1 MDLDDELRRL
11 FQDQRLDI
19 PVRPGADEAVVI
31 GARRVRRKRIALASA
46 GSTFAVAAL
55 VAGGIALSGLGG
67 ASSMP
72 PAGPSPSTVT
82 RTVTVESKP
91 STSDSVGF
99 GVLKLGM
106 SEAAAVA
113 TGFLTRGPDDALGC
127 HTYFTQGYPQMEGA
141 VVVSPTTG
149 VVRITIPETAK
160 TSMGIGVGSTLAELK
175 ARYPAATEYDSG
187 FTFITNST
195 PSWYYKFL
203 VDGTGGSFQDTDVVK
218 TIRMQ
223 LESPECS
230 LA

>member
-19 PVRPGADEAVVI
+19 PVRPGADEALVT
-31 GARRVRRKRIALASA
+31 GARRVRRRRIALASA

-72 PAGPSPSTVT
+72 PAGPPAVSSTVT
-82 RTVTVESKP
+82 AEPKA
-91 STSDSVGF
+91 TSDTVGY

-106 SEAAAVA
+106 SEADAVA

-127 HTYFTQGYPQMEGA
+127 HTYFTQGHPQLVGA

-149 VVRITIPETAK
+149 VLRITLPADAK
-160 TSMGIGVGSTLAELK
+160 TSMGIGVGSTFAELK
-175 ARYPAATEYDSG
+175 ARYPRGYQLLPGLSYVVPSDPQWRYLFIVDGMQDSDKV
-187 FTFITNST
+187 TAIRME
-195 PSWYYKFL
+195 L
-203 VDGTGGSFQDTDVVK
+203 VD
-218 TIRMQ
+218 
-223 LESPECS
+223 PECV
-230 LA
+230 LT